1 MNSRFT
7 TLCAASVASVG
18 LSACYV
24 APVNPPAPYYPQ
36 HTVIVAPPPPPAP
49 VTISARLY
57 PINDIA
63 SKAGQLT
70 AIITDAG
77 GSGGSGGRGSVTIQF
92 NGDTLQG
99 EASRISAN
107 APYGRITRDVLG
119 VEPSPA
125 SNNQRGIA
133 NASGPRGS
141 FAQCEY
147 QVSKMTPPTGTG
159 ACLFHNGAKY
169 QLHFGG

>member
-1 MNSRFT
+1 MNIRV
-7 TLCAASVASVG
+7 LPVCAVIVAAAS

-24 APVNPPAPYYPQ
+24 VPVNPPAPYYPQ
-36 HTVIVAPPPPPAP
+36 HTVIVAPPMPQAPPPP
-49 VTISARLY
+49 VTITARLY
-57 PINDIA
+57 PINDVA
-63 SKAGQLT
+63 SRAGQLT

-77 GSGGSGGRGSVTIQF
+77 GRGTVTIQF

-99 EASRISAN
+99 EASRIAAN
-107 APYGRITRDVLG
+107 APYGRITREVLG
-119 VEPSPA
+119 VDAGSA
-125 SNNQRGIA
+125 YNSQRGVA

-147 QVSKMTPPTGTG
+147 QISKMTPPTGTG
-159 ACLFHNGAKY
+159 ACLFSNGAKY